1 VGPFII
7 LIGDNM
13 WKVYKWNGRFIM
25 GDLVSKH
32 SSESAAIKSAK
43 KNINFTNTEREENK
57 KQIYIW
63 LDNENFG
70 PVGVIYKKLR
80 G

>member
-1 VGPFII
+1 
-7 LIGDNM
+7 M

-25 GDLVSKH
+25 GDLISKH
-32 SSESAAIKSAK
+32 SSESAAMKSARK
-43 KNINFTNTEREENK
+43 SINFTSTEKEKDK

-63 LDNENFG
+63 LDSKDHG
-70 PVGVIYKKLR
+70 PAGVIYKKLR